1 VVGDVEGF
9 MDELRRAGDPS
20 ADAVIG
26 ELARTQQIRTVSRV
40 LRHFVDNDQPVP
52 DELPPSIARW
62 LHQTAELPGWVDRD
76 RFERGCRLVVEHGP
90 QVCVVLA
97 TGSLVYCYA
106 GYPGV
111 KVLTFSRRL
120 DHDAVRRVG
129 ETAQFVLSVMAPGS
143 LESGGRGVCK
153 IQKVRLLHAGIRH
166 LVTTSRRWDVTGDGA
181 PICQEDLA
189 GTLMS
194 FSSVVVDALQRLGVR
209 VEDEEAED
217 YYYRWRVIGEML
229 GIDRAAIPLDLTGAR
244 ELTDLIARRNHRR
257 SDEGIE
263 MTRALF
269 ELHANSLPPGFAGAA
284 PALTRY
290 LMGDEMC
297 DLVDLPRTR
306 WDRKIAWQVG
316 MGRALDRV
324 QSARGPIGSLTK
336 LVGAGMLN
344 QRVAEMAG
352 GRSASFSI
360 PVPVDLE
367 RSWTASGVFPAIDA
381 ELIQIA
387 QTQPA

>member
-1 VVGDVEGF
+1 MAMGALL
-9 MDELRRAGDPS
+9 DELRRAGDPS

-26 ELARTQQIRTVSRV
+26 ELARTQQIRAVSRI
-40 LRHFVDNDQPVP
+40 LRHLVDNDQPVP
-52 DELPPSIARW
+52 DQLPPSIARW
-62 LHQTAELPGWVDRD
+62 LEQTAELPAWVDRD

-97 TGSLVYCYA
+97 TASLVYCYA

-129 ETAQFVLSVMAPGS
+129 ETAQFVLNVMAPGS
-143 LESGGRGVCK
+143 LGSSGRGIRK

-166 LVTTSRRWDVTGDGA
+166 LVTASRRWDLSGDGV

-194 FSSVVVDALQRLGVR
+194 FSSIVVDALRKLGVR
-209 VEDEEAED
+209 VDDDEAED
-217 YYYRWRVIGEML
+217 YYYRWRVVGEML
-229 GIDRAAIPLDLTGAR
+229 GIDPVTIPVDLAAAR
-244 ELTDLIARRNHRR
+244 ELTELIARRNHRR
-257 SDEGIE
+257 SEEGIE
-263 MTRALF
+263 MTRSLF
-269 ELHANSLPPGFAGAA
+269 ELHSRSLPPGFAGAA

-290 LMGDEMC
+290 LVGEEMC
-297 DLVDLPRTR
+297 TLVDLPRTH
-306 WDRKIAWQVG
+306 WDRKVRWQAGV
-316 MGRALDRV
+316 GRALDRA

-336 LVGAGMLN
+336 LIGAGMLN

-360 PVPVDLE
+360 PVPSELE
-367 RSWTASGVFPAIDA
+367 RSWTASGVFPAIDN
-381 ELIQIA
+381 ELIQFA
-387 QTQPA
+387 QAQPA

>member
-1 VVGDVEGF
+1 VGDTGAWL
-9 MDELRRAGDPS
+9 DDLRRAGDPT

-26 ELARTQQIRTVSRV
+26 DLARTQQIRGVSRI
-40 LRHFVDNDQPVP
+40 LRHLVDNDQPIP
-52 DELPPSIARW
+52 DELPPSIAHW
-62 LHQTAELPGWVDRD
+62 LRETAALPAWVDRD

-90 QVCVVLA
+90 QLCVVLA

-143 LESGGRGVCK
+143 LEPGGRGIRK
-153 IQKVRLLHAGIRH
+153 IQKVRLLHAAIRH
-166 LVTTSRRWDVTGDGA
+166 LVTASHRWDAAGDGV

-194 FSSVVVDALQRLGVR
+194 FSSIVVDALRRLGVR

-217 YYYRWRVIGEML
+217 YYYRWRAIGEML
-229 GIDRAAIPLDLTGAR
+229 GIVRAAIPADLAAAR
-244 ELTDLIARRNHRR
+244 DLTDLIARRNHRR
-257 SDEGIE
+257 SAEGIE
-263 MTRALF
+263 MSRALF

-306 WDRKIAWQVG
+306 WDRKISWQTGV
-316 MGRALDRV
+316 GRALDRA

-360 PVPVDLE
+360 PVPAELE

-381 ELIQIA
+381 EMVELA
-387 QTQPA
+387 QPA

>member
-1 VVGDVEGF
+1 MGALLDR
-9 MDELRRAGDPS
+9 LRRTGDPS

-26 ELARTQQIRTVSRV
+26 ELARTQQIRSVSHL
-40 LRHFVDNDQPVP
+40 LRHLVDNDQPVP

-62 LHQTAELPGWVDRD
+62 LTETAELPAWVDRE
-76 RFERGCRLVVEHGP
+76 RFQSGCRLVVEHGP

-97 TGSLVYCYA
+97 TASLVYCYA

-129 ETAQFVLSVMAPGS
+129 ETAQFVLSVMSPGS
-143 LESGGRGVCK
+143 LESGGRGIRK
-153 IQKVRLLHAGIRH
+153 IQKVRLLHAAIRH
-166 LVTTSRRWDVTGDGA
+166 LVTTSRRWDVEADGV
-181 PICQEDLA
+181 PICQEDLG

-194 FSSVVVDALQRLGVR
+194 FSAIVIDALRRLGVR
-209 VEDEEAED
+209 VEHDEAED
-217 YYYRWRVIGEML
+217 YYYRWRAIGQML
-229 GIDRAAIPLDLTGAR
+229 GIDPVVIPPDLTAAR

-257 SDEGIE
+257 SEEGIE
-263 MTRALF
+263 MTQALF
-269 ELHANSLPPGFAGAA
+269 ELHASSLPPGFGGAA

-290 LMGDEMC
+290 LVGDELC
-297 DLVDLPRTR
+297 ALLDLPRTR
-306 WDRKIAWQVG
+306 WDRSVRWHTGV
-316 MGRALDRV
+316 GRALDRA
-324 QSARGPIGSLTK
+324 QSARGPIGSLAK

-360 PVPVDLE
+360 PIPSELE
-367 RSWTASGVFPAIDA
+367 RSWTASGVFPAIDN
-381 ELIQIA
+381 ELIQLA
-387 QTQPA
+387 RSEPAA

>member
-1 VVGDVEGF
+1 MGA
-9 MDELRRAGDPS
+9 MLDELRRAGDPS
-20 ADAVIG
+20 ADTVIG
-26 ELARTQQIRTVSRV
+26 ELARTQQIRSVSQI
-40 LRHFVDNDQPVP
+40 LRHLVDNDQPVP
-52 DELPPSIARW
+52 EELPPSIARW
-62 LHQTAELPGWVDRD
+62 LELTAEPPAWVDHD

-97 TGSLVYCYA
+97 TASLVYCYA

-129 ETAQFVLSVMAPGS
+129 ETARFVLSVMAPGS
-143 LESGGRGVCK
+143 LGSGGRGIRK

-166 LVTTSRRWDVTGDGA
+166 LVTGSRRWDVTGDGV

-194 FSSVVVDALQRLGVR
+194 FSSIVVDALRKLGVR
-209 VEDEEAED
+209 VDDDEAED
-217 YYYRWRVIGEML
+217 YYYRWRAIGEML
-229 GIDRAAIPLDLTGAR
+229 GITPAVIPSDLKAAR
-244 ELTDLIARRNHRR
+244 ELTDLIARRTHRR
-257 SDEGIE
+257 SEEGIE
-263 MTRALF
+263 MARSLF
-269 ELHANSLPPGFAGAA
+269 DLHASSLPPGFAGAA

-290 LMGDEMC
+290 LVGEEMC
-297 DLVDLPRTR
+297 ALVDLPRTR
-306 WDRKIAWQVG
+306 WDRNVRWQTGV
-316 MGRALDRV
+316 GRALDRA

-336 LVGAGMLN
+336 LIGAGRLN

-360 PVPVDLE
+360 PIPRELE
-367 RSWTASGVFPAIDA
+367 RCWTASGVFPAIDN
-381 ELIQIA
+381 ELIQSA
-387 QTQPA
+387 QGQAA

>member
-1 VVGDVEGF
+1 MGALLEG
-9 MDELRRAGDPS
+9 LRRAGDPS
-20 ADAVIG
+20 ADAVID
-26 ELARTQQIRTVSRV
+26 ELARTQQIRAVSSI
-40 LRHFVDNDQPVP
+40 LRHLVDNDQPVP

-62 LHQTAELPGWVDRD
+62 LEETAELPGWVDLE

-97 TGSLVYCYA
+97 TASLVYCYA

-129 ETAQFVLSVMAPGS
+129 ETAQFVLAVMAPGS
-143 LESGGRGVCK
+143 LGSGGRGIRK
-153 IQKVRLLHAGIRH
+153 IQKIRLLHAAIRH
-166 LVTTSRRWDVTGDGA
+166 LVTASRRWDVAADGV

-194 FSSVVVDALQRLGVR
+194 FSSIVVDSLRRLGVR
-209 VEDEEAED
+209 VHDEEAED
-217 YYYRWRVIGEML
+217 YYYRWRAIGQML
-229 GIDRAAIPLDLTGAR
+229 GIDPAAIPPDLAAAR
-244 ELTDLIARRNHRR
+244 ELTDLVARRSHRR
-257 SDEGIE
+257 SDEGVE
-263 MTRALF
+263 MTNALF
-269 ELHANSLPPGFAGAA
+269 ELHSSSLPPGFAGAA

-290 LMGDEMC
+290 LVGDEMC
-297 DLVDLPRTR
+297 ALVDLPRTR
-306 WDRKIAWQVG
+306 WDKKVRWQTGV
-316 MGRALDRV
+316 GRALDRA
-324 QSARGPIGSLTK
+324 QSARGPVGSLTK

-360 PVPVDLE
+360 PVPSELE
-367 RSWTASGVFPAIDA
+367 RSWTASGVFPAIDS
-381 ELIQIA
+381 ELIEIA
-387 QTQPA
+387 QAQTA

>member
-1 VVGDVEGF
+1 MGAWLD
-9 MDELRRAGDPS
+9 DLRRAGDPS

-26 ELARTQQIRTVSRV
+26 ELARTQQIRAMSRI
-40 LRHFVDNDQPVP
+40 LRHLVDNDQPVP
-52 DELPPSIARW
+52 DDLPPSIADW
-62 LHQTAELPGWVDRD
+62 LLTTAERPAWVDAD

-90 QVCVVLA
+90 QVCVVLG

-143 LESGGRGVCK
+143 LHSGGRGIRK

-166 LVTTSRRWDVTGDGA
+166 LVTTSRRWDVAGDGV

-194 FSSVVVDALQRLGVR
+194 FSAIVIDALRRLGVR

-217 YYYRWRVIGEML
+217 YYYRWRAIGEML
-229 GIDRAAIPLDLTGAR
+229 GIDRAAIPPDLTGAR
-244 ELTDLIARRNHRR
+244 ELTELIARRNHRR
-257 SDEGIE
+257 SAEGIE

-269 ELHANSLPPGFAGAA
+269 DLHANSLPPGFAGAA

-306 WDRKIAWQVG
+306 WDRKISWQVG
-316 MGRALDRV
+316 VGRALDRV

-367 RSWTASGVFPAIDA
+367 RSWTASGVFPAIDG